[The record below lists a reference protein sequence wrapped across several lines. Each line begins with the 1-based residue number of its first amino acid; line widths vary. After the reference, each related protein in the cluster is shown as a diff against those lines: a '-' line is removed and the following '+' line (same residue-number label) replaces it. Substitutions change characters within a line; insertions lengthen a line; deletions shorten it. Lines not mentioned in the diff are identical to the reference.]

1 MSGIKSQVLTITMT
15 MVKSSPTMNWWLKL
29 ETDIYFAHPYASW
42 ERGIN
47 ENTNGLIRQYFPKGM
62 DLRDVTMEQAQY
74 VMDRLNNRPRSS
86 RGGKRLMNYLR
97 AASWFTC
104 MIKSSQ
110 IITWNRETKK
120 GLDFFCPIFYNEFL
134 VNTI

>member
-1 MSGIKSQVLTITMT
+1 
-15 MVKSSPTMNWWLKL
+15 MNWWAKAL

-42 ERGIN
+42 EESMKIQMVWYVSI
-47 ENTNGLIRQYFPKGM
+47 LKGM

-86 RGGKRLMNYLR
+86 RGGKTPNELLR

-104 MIKSSQ
+104 SK
-110 IITWNRETKK
+110 
-120 GLDFFCPIFYNEFL
+120 D
-134 VNTI
+134 